1 MLGGIG
7 TDSVRAWNYVRSQCA
22 IRCTC
27 YLMAEAEKKSVLFCF
42 GEHKRPISYT
52 PSTDA
57 KTERKAIED
66 AIIDKFQDV
75 IGESLGPGRTLL
87 LQLKSEGWAGEFVD
101 MAEDA
106 VIPESSVVRVVVLE
120 PKVRTYYRMGLGN
133 TSSTG
138 KLPKAEQRF
147 SYHL

>member
-27 YLMAEAEKKSVLFCF
+27 YLMAEAEKKSVLVCF

-66 AIIDKFQDV
+66 AIIDDV

-120 PKVRTYYRMGLGN
+120 PKNILQNGVREHILYR
-133 TSSTG
+133 
-138 KLPKAEQRF
+138 KA
-147 SYHL
+147 SKS